1 MRKAKAT
8 GTPKDSNA
16 TRRRQWNQE
25 NVKRVTDVLVESG
38 YRSGALYS
46 SAGTATI
53 EFWIGPGSVQVIALQ
68 RYDDDMG
75 FELLTPM
82 TTSNEM
88 DKVVEQLRSICT
100 DQRNCG
106 PCFREGNGV
115 VFDCTVHPKETQHT
129 QS

>member
-1 MRKAKAT
+1 MRKTKA
-8 GTPKDSNA
+8 DSNA
-16 TRRRQWNQE
+16 SRRRQWTQE
-25 NVKRVTDVLVESG
+25 NVKQVTDVLIESG

-75 FELLTPM
+75 FELLAPI

-100 DQRNCG
+100 SKTAQ
-106 PCFREGNGV
+106 
-115 VFDCTVHPKETQHT
+115 TA
-129 QS
+129 